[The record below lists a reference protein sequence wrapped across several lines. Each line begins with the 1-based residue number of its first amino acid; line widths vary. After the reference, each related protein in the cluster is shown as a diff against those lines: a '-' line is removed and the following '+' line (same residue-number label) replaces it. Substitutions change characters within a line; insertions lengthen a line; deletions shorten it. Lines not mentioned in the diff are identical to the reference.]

1 MAVIENVGMNRGEE
15 MWAEGFRMR
24 LAVLCLLAG
33 PCPAR
38 AGGYLSP
45 VSAVAGPDG
54 QRLYVAEATAGR
66 LAVLD
71 VASGEVLGSIPVGER
86 PVGLAVSAEGDL
98 LYVTSAVPAGTVQIA
113 DTERDRVVD
122 SIAVGHTP
130 VAVAAS
136 SDARTLYV
144 CNRFDNTVGVV
155 DLRAREQTA
164 AVAVPREPVAAA
176 LTPDGALLFVANHL
190 PVGPANGDYVASVVS
205 VIDTATLSVVRN
217 IELPDGST
225 SLRGVAVAPDGR
237 HAYVT
242 HILARYRFPVNYLE
256 RGWVNTNVMTII
268 DIAEQRYVNTV
279 LLDDV
284 GHGAANPAGIACTPD
299 GEKIVVA
306 HAGTH
311 EVSVIDR
318 RQLHARLLPLE
329 TARDFVSASA
339 STASLHIAD
348 AMYSAGDIPN
358 DLTFLTGIRQR
369 LKLAGNGPRGLAV
382 VGTKVCVAEYFSDS
396 VGVVDLGSD
405 AQARAE
411 SIPLGESVPMTK
423 ARLGAMLFH
432 DASHAFQN
440 WHSCASCHGD
450 DARADALNW
459 DLLNDGMLNAKNT
472 RSLLLAHQ
480 TPPAMA
486 TGVRADA
493 ETAVRSGIL
502 YVQFAIP
509 TTRNAGAIDEYLKSL
524 APVAS
529 PYRVDGRLSEAAQNG
544 RKLFQEAGCARCHAG
559 ERFVDGQRHN
569 VGTATPE
576 EPRGRFDTPT
586 LVEVWRTAPYLHDG
600 RATTVR
606 EVLTK
611 FNQDDRHG
619 RTSTLSEDEISD
631 LVEYVLTR

>member
-1 MAVIENVGMNRGEE
+1 M
-15 MWAEGFRMR
+15 
-24 LAVLCLLAG
+24 
-33 PCPAR
+33 
-38 AGGYLSP
+38 
-45 VSAVAGPDG
+45 
-54 QRLYVAEATAGR
+54 
-66 LAVLD
+66 
-71 VASGEVLGSIPVGER
+71 
-86 PVGLAVSAEGDL
+86 
-98 LYVTSAVPAGTVQIA
+98 
-113 DTERDRVVD
+113 
-122 SIAVGHTP
+122 
-130 VAVAAS
+130 
-136 SDARTLYV
+136 
-144 CNRFDNTVGVV
+144 
-155 DLRAREQTA
+155 RAREQTA

-339 STASLHIAD
+339 STASLHIGD

-358 DLTFLTGIRQR
+358 DLMTGIRQR

-440 WHSCASCHGD
+440 WHSCSSCHGD

-459 DLLNDGMLNAKNT
+459 DLLND
-472 RSLLLAHQ
+472 
-480 TPPAMA
+480 
-486 TGVRADA
+486 
-493 ETAVRSGIL
+493 
-502 YVQFAIP
+502 
-509 TTRNAGAIDEYLKSL
+509 
-524 APVAS
+524 
-529 PYRVDGRLSEAAQNG
+529 
-544 RKLFQEAGCARCHAG
+544 
-559 ERFVDGQRHN
+559 
-569 VGTATPE
+569 
-576 EPRGRFDTPT
+576 
-586 LVEVWRTAPYLHDG
+586 
-600 RATTVR
+600 
-606 EVLTK
+606 
-611 FNQDDRHG
+611 
-619 RTSTLSEDEISD
+619 
-631 LVEYVLTR
+631 

>member
-1 MAVIENVGMNRGEE
+1 
-15 MWAEGFRMR
+15 MWATGFRIR
-24 LAVLCLLAG
+24 VAVLCLLAG
-33 PCPAR
+33 PCLAK
-38 AGGYLSP
+38 ASGYLSP
-45 VSAVAGPDG
+45 VSVVAGPDG

-66 LAVLD
+66 VAVLD
-71 VASGEVLGSIPVGER
+71 LASGEVVGSIPVGER
-86 PVGLAVSAEGDL
+86 PVGLAISADGGS
-98 LYVTSAVPAGTVQIA
+98 LYVTSAVPAGTVQVV
-113 DTERDRVVD
+113 DTERRCVVD

-136 SDARTLYV
+136 LDSQTLYI
-144 CNRFDNTVGVV
+144 CNQFDNTVGVV
-155 DLRAREQTA
+155 DLRTREQIAT
-164 AVAVPREPVAAA
+164 VAVPREPVAVA
-176 LTPDGALLFVANHL
+176 LTSDGELLLVANHL
-190 PVGPANGDYVASVVS
+190 PAGPANGDYVASVVS
-205 VIDTATLSVVRN
+205 LIDTATLSVVRN

-225 SLRGVAVAPDGR
+225 SLRGIAVSPDGR

-242 HILARYRFPVNYLE
+242 HILARYRFPVTYLE
-256 RGWVNTNVMTII
+256 RGWVNTNAMTII
-268 DIAEQRYVNTV
+268 DVAEQRYVNTV

-284 GHGAANPAGIACTPD
+284 GHGAANPTGVTCTPD

-318 RQLHARLLPLE
+318 RQLHTRLLSLE
-329 TARDFVSASA
+329 TARDFTSASA
-339 STASLHIAD
+339 STAGLRIGD
-348 AMYSAGDIPN
+348 ALYSAGDIPN
-358 DLTFLTGIRQR
+358 DLTFMTGIRQR
-369 LKLAGNGPRGLAV
+369 LKLTGNGPRGLAV
-382 VGTKVCVAEYFSDS
+382 SGTKVCVAEYFSDS
-396 VGVVDLGSD
+396 VGIVDLRSD
-405 AQARAE
+405 AQAQAE
-411 SIPLGESVPMTK
+411 SIPLGEPVPMTK
-423 ARLGAMLFH
+423 ARLGEMLFH

-440 WHSCASCHGD
+440 WHSCASCHGG

-472 RSLLLAHQ
+472 RSLLLAHE

-486 TGVRADA
+486 TGVRANA

-524 APVAS
+524 EPVAG
-529 PYRVDGRLSEAAQNG
+529 PYLVDSHLSEAARNG
-544 RKLFQEAGCARCHAG
+544 QKLFQETGCAQCHAG

-569 VGTATPE
+569 VGTATAE

-606 EVLTK
+606 DVLTT
-611 FNQDDRHG
+611 FNEDDRHG
-619 RTSTLSEDEISD
+619 RTSHLTEDELSD
-631 LVEYVLTR
+631 LLGYVLTR